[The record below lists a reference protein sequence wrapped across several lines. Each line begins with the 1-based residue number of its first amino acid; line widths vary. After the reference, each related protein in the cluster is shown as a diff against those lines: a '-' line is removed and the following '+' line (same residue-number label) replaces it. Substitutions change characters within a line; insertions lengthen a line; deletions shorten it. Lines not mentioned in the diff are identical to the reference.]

1 MKEKTAV
8 EWLISKLSYLTSD
21 GKIITHHKNINELV
35 EQAFEFEKQE
45 RHSEYMRGFKDGYSK
60 QELKSE

>member
-35 EQAFEFEKQE
+35 EQALEFEKQE
-45 RHSEYMRGFKDGYSK
+45 RHSEYMRGFKNGYSK
-60 QELKSE
+60 QELK

>member
-1 MKEKTAV
+1 MTAL

-35 EQAFEFEKQE
+35 EQALEFEKQE

-60 QELKSE
+60 QELK